1 MLLDQIL
8 NETKVEAQLVS
19 IFKEF
24 WDSGL
29 TIFRVLVISK
39 YEEVLCEKRL
49 CWVALDQNSIIDGGI
64 SFFEID

>member
-19 IFKEF
+19 ILKES
-24 WDSGL
+24 WDSSL
-29 TIFRVLVISK
+29 SIFRVLMISK